1 MLSGHFDET
10 ILSDYKKMKFIID
23 VIGKVRY
30 IDYGERRYRESR
42 TASIL
47 GIEKKDRAERLGND
61 IRPTGGE
68 TRVASTVKCGRKMR
82 LHTLHKAWQRAL
94 PLRPRIEKNKKENK
108 RNERRKEAYIVPESP
123 CQPRRDGGYKAVSYT
138 HLTLPT
144 N

>member
-108 RNERRKEAYIVPESP
+108 RNERRKEASLAEGEYSP
-123 CQPRRDGGYKAVSYT
+123 A
-138 HLTLPT
+138 
-144 N
+144 